1 MFKNILIFSDI
12 VFDKGRDILKDKVNF
27 NKLFHG
33 VRKTWP
39 YAKKYKKYLIMYS
52 LVILILIGISVVVPL
67 LSARLLLNITDSL
80 LEKVLLVAL
89 VIFVLEINRNIFN
102 FLSSKLSQLFYINV
116 LNDIQTDLAKET
128 LELDIKEIDKHSSGV
143 FIDRLSK
150 DARDMA
156 DVFEMIIYYL
166 MQILENIGVL
176 GAILIID
183 RTLFVYTVIVLLVL
197 FIFEKIRIGTWYE
210 YDKIRRELDEKNS
223 GLIAELVRGI
233 RDVKVLNSANDFMKK
248 IITRVKEA
256 NRQQYKL
263 SSKMR
268 QYNLLTGSLSDLSTL
283 LFIVLGVYLITNN
296 KLTIDN
302 FVIIYMY
309 QSRTYNLLMAVTN
322 LAEQSKHF
330 TLASDR
336 IFEIIDGKFAKEK
349 FGDKHLNKVDGNFEF
364 KNVNFAYDG
373 KSLVLKD
380 LSFKISPNETV
391 AFVGKS
397 GGGKTTIFSLIDR
410 LYRVNDGEILIDDIN
425 INDLDKDSIRD
436 NISIITQNPYI
447 FNFTIKENLK
457 IAKNDAT
464 LEEMIEVCKIA
475 RLHDYIMSLPEDY
488 DTLIGEGGLNLSGG
502 QRQRLAIARAL
513 LKKTEIILFDE
524 ATSALDNETQKEI
537 KKAIDSLKGE
547 YTILII
553 AHRLSTVIN
562 SDRILLIDDGKVID
576 EGTHDEL
583 MKKSKVYRD
592 LYETEL
598 VN

>member
-1 MFKNILIFSDI
+1 M
-12 VFDKGRDILKDKVNF
+12 KDKVNF
-27 NKLFHG
+27 KKLFHG

-39 YAKKYKKYLIMYS
+39 YAKKYKKYLITYS
-52 LVILILIGISVVVPL
+52 LVTLILIGISVVVPL
-67 LSARLLLNITDSL
+67 LSAKLLLNITDGL
-80 LEKVLLVAL
+80 LEKVLLVAF

-102 FLSSKLSQLFYINV
+102 FLSGKLSQLFYINV
-116 LNDIQTDLAKET
+116 LNDIQNDLAKET

-156 DVFEMIIYYL
+156 DVFDMIIYYF
-166 MQILENIGVL
+166 MQILENVGVL

-183 RTLFVYTVIVLLVL
+183 RTLFVYTVIVLLIL
-197 FIFEKIRIGTWYE
+197 FIFEKIRIGTWYK
-210 YDKIRRELDEKNS
+210 YDKKRRELDERNS

-233 RDVKVLNSANDFMKK
+233 RDVKVLNSANDFMEK
-248 IITRVKEA
+248 IITRVKAA
-256 NRQQYKL
+256 NKQQYSL
-263 SSKMR
+263 GSKMR
-268 QYNLLTGSLSDLSTL
+268 QYNLLTGSLHDLSSL
-283 LFIVLGVYLITNN
+283 LFIVLGVYLVTNN

-349 FGDKHLNKVDGNFEF
+349 FGDKHLDKVDGNFEF
-364 KNVNFAYDG
+364 KNVNFAYD

-380 LSFKISPNETV
+380 LSFKINPNETV

-410 LYRVNDGEILIDDIN
+410 LYKVNDGEILIDGIN
-425 INDLDKDSIRD
+425 INDLDKESIRD
-436 NISIITQNPYI
+436 NISIITQKPYI
-447 FNFTIKENLK
+447 FNFTIKENLR
-457 IAKNDAT
+457 IAKNNAT
-464 LEEMIEVCKIA
+464 LEEMVEVCKIA
-475 RLHDYIMSLPEDY
+475 RLHDYIMSLPDGY

-537 KKAIDSLKGE
+537 KEAIDSLKGE

-583 MKKSKVYRD
+583 MKKNKVYRD